1 MEDYSKEESFE
12 NEDIKDHDENEDAI
26 EMRENKEALITE
38 KFSWNEGDFRK
49 RNFSMEQAK

>member
-1 MEDYSKEESFE
+1 MEKRNVV
-12 NEDIKDHDENEDAI
+12 NEDFKEHDENEDAT
-26 EMRENKEALITE
+26 EMREYKEALITE